1 MARRAGTTV
10 KTRCVVAVLA
20 LVVAAQAG
28 ARPFEGTAFMSPNVI
43 TAAEP
48 GSAPGPGRG
57 ARRAAALT
65 PSPRPA
71 SPWWCSRRT
80 SGSGASTTSRRR
92 SWPPRSSRCSPR
104 WSATRS
110 PSAPGRASPGPG
122 PRAGSSAAR
131 SARLASRASMA
142 RRTRAGASS
151 NATSAPAR
159 WRGFDER
166 VDINCSGV
174 MAPRRRVSPSSALH
188 ERSDEPTR
196 RHAPAPWPGR
206 VTVRRQRR
214 LAARPV
220 RPQDAR
226 RRGSRAVSGPPP
238 RSCAGSGTR

>member
-1 MARRAGTTV
+1 MATTDWISIQRRNRRRLAPRCASSRCRCSETHRARVGARPWSWSSAGGSPDALAKAGV
-10 KTRCVVAVLA
+10 A
-20 LVVAAQAG
+20 LVVLKENIQVGGQARHPDEGHDHHARCAVRRGG
-28 ARPFEGTAFMSPNVI
+28 ARPDLRAHL
-43 TAAEP
+43 
-48 GSAPGPGRG
+48 GRV
-57 ARRAAALT
+57 
-65 PSPRPA
+65 
-71 SPWWCSRRT
+71 
-80 SGSGASTTSRRR
+80 
-92 SWPPRSSRCSPR
+92 
-104 WSATRS
+104 
-110 PSAPGRASPGPG
+110 SPGPG

-174 MAPRRRVSPSSALH
+174 MAPRRRVSPSSRPPRAFG
-188 ERSDEPTR
+188 RADPGD
-196 RHAPAPWPGR
+196 HAPAPWPGR

-226 RRGSRAVSGPPP
+226 RRASATVSGPPP
-238 RSCAGSGTR
+238 RSSAGSGTR